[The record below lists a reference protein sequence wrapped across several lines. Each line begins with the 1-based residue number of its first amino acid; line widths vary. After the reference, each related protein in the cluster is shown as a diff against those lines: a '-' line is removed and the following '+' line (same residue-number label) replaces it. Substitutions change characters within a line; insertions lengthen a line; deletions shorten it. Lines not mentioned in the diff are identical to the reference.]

1 MWLQLADLD
10 RFHQTSYQ
18 FYAQYDRPIR
28 GCLSAFDPPMN
39 NFLSLAWME
48 QWRHLIAPAEP
59 WVLHRS
65 NVESDPASLIGL
77 ALYSLDWQ
85 EQL

>member
-1 MWLQLADLD
+1 
-10 RFHQTSYQ
+10 
-18 FYAQYDRPIR
+18 
-28 GCLSAFDPPMN
+28 MN

-48 QWRHLIAPAEP
+48 RWRHLIALAEP
-59 WVLHRS
+59 SVLHRS

-77 ALYSLDWQ
+77 ALYLLDWQ